1 MLKKILLTNFKN
13 QIEKRELFVKNVID
27 YLLTL
32 DGFSTDVE
40 NPQNLQELKYNNIN
54 ITDAEVSGREYTLY
68 LIIGEYNDKYMNLN
82 FYYGLNECKVIKY
95 LPARKMYLIQNFTQN
110 RSDELLTKEELE
122 KNLEKQDEFKERI
135 ESNKKFAEKMKM
147 IEEEEKRREEE
158 EKKEYNN
165 DYGFTKN
172 KTDLQRGKILKTLNM
187 KIKYDNEIISRKNVI
202 VKIIKE
208 CDNIKLK
215 EVFLT
220 NRYSNKKVNGC
231 YRELKDK
238 KELRIYFTE
247 NGVDY
252 FREIT
257 KTEYDFCKY
266 LLENKYLLEK

>member
-1 MLKKILLTNFKN
+1 MLKEILLLNFKN
-13 QIEKRELFVKNVID
+13 QIEKRELSIKDIIN

-32 DGFSTDVE
+32 DGFSSNVE
-40 NPQNLQELKYNNIN
+40 KPQSLQELKYNNIN
-54 ITDAEVSGREYTLY
+54 ITDGQINSKEYKLY
-68 LIIGEYNDKYMNLN
+68 LIIGEYNDKYIGLK

-95 LPARKMYLIQNFTQN
+95 LPAYKMYLLQNFTQN
-110 RSDELLTKEELE
+110 KSNELVTSEEIE
-122 KNLEKQDEFKERI
+122 RNLKKQDELKERI
-135 ESNKKFAEKMKM
+135 KKNKEFAKKMKI